1 MKEPK
6 DTKPNVRNRKAA
18 WTLALLTPLIAEL
31 AFGSTPLHLAY
42 LLLLWLPIYGAGILL
57 IREAVTRTGRGWPS
71 VVVLGLAYEIAED
84 GLGLQALTSPH
95 LYHAADWAPQIF
107 GFNIAYWILNAIY
120 HIVFSAIIPIFITN
134 LLFPA
139 FKDRPYLKKGGLVW
153 VMLFALIGVGMLR
166 GSVPPSQDPGYT
178 APAAVLIGC
187 VVAIVALAVIA
198 LRLMPRKQPSA
209 MLDTAVP
216 SPKNLVI
223 TGVVA
228 TVVVFGLMYP
238 FAGAHQPVFTH
249 GYWAYVPIAIGT
261 ILAAYLY
268 KTIRGWSKSKQ
279 WDARRILALASGAL
293 VGHTLFGMIA
303 AHLPVVDRIGLGI
316 LLIIMAWLLYRLY
329 RKQSSAVVAKPATA
343 A

>member
-1 MKEPK
+1 MKKPK
-6 DTKPNVRNRKAA
+6 DTKPKIRNRKAA
-18 WTLALLTPLIAEL
+18 WTLALLTPVIAEL
-31 AFGSTPLHLAY
+31 AFGSTPLHFAY

-71 VVVLGLAYEIAED
+71 IIVLGLAYEIAED

-178 APAAVLIGC
+178 APVAVLIGC
-187 VVAIVALAVIA
+187 VVAIIALAVIA
-198 LRLMPRKQPSA
+198 LRFMPRKQPSP
-209 MLDTAVP
+209 MNDTAVP
-216 SPKNLVI
+216 SSKQLVL
-223 TGVVA
+223 TGVVS

-238 FAGAHQPVFTH
+238 FAGAHQPLFTH
-249 GYWAYVPIAIGT
+249 GYWAYIPIAIGT
-261 ILAAYLY
+261 LLAVYVY
-268 KTIRGWSKSKQ
+268 KTIRSWGQSKL
-279 WDARRILALASGAL
+279 WNTRLALALAGGAL
-293 VGHTLFGMIA
+293 VGHTIFGLVA
-303 AHLPVVDRIGLGI
+303 AHLNVIDRIGLGI
-316 LLIIMAWLLYRLY
+316 ILVIMAWLLYRLY
-329 RKQSSAVVAKPATA
+329 RKQPTVSAEPAITA
-343 A
+343 